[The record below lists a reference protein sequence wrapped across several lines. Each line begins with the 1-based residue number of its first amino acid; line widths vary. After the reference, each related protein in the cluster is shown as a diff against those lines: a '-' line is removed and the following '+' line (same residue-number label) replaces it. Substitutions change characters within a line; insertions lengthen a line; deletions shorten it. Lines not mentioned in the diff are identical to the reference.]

1 MVTMTQAKAGKAK
14 PRDQV
19 GEGRLS
25 PPEKMAPFER
35 KAVGDATAFKS
46 LADFKPIFIELPPW
60 LRRGYVRPNSPME
73 RRNALVNEITN
84 VDDLANSFD
93 LKAFPLPMR
102 IVVEPCYSY
111 GCNDS
116 HHARGVRTAHV
127 YMRIKPRDD
136 AHELPGVPRDKDGML
151 ELRTCAGVSEIFR
164 GEKGNDAAVE
174 KIRVAIQN
182 MVMHEVYESVLFR
195 GERIMNPHD
204 SQLRPAH
211 QPF

>member
-25 PPEKMAPFER
+25 PPEKKEPPTYER
-35 KAVGDATAFKS
+35 KVFSFKRFS
-46 LADFKPIFIELPPW
+46 DFQPIFIELPPW
-60 LRRGYVRPNSPME
+60 LRKGYVRPDSPMA

-93 LKAFPLPMR
+93 LRAFPLSMR
-102 IVVEPCYSY
+102 MVVEPCYNY

-116 HHARGVRTAHV
+116 SHAMGARTAHV

-136 AHELPGVPRDKDGML
+136 ANELPGIPRDANGTC
-151 ELRTCAGVSEIFR
+151 ELRTCAGVSEKFR

-182 MVMHEVYESVLFR
+182 MVMHEVYEALLFR